1 MEAVVR
7 KVESGRWRMEGF
19 VGRVFGLEDVGA
31 AREYMEE
38 DRAVGKVVVV
48 VP

>member
-1 MEAVVR
+1 MR
-7 KVESGRWRMEGF
+7 KVESGRWRTEGF

-31 AREYMEE
+31 AHGYMEE
-38 DRAVGKVVVV
+38 NRAVGKVVIV